1 MADPRMFKG
10 IAILIQGRIIKKAN
24 NAIILNKPFIYIYT
38 IYHDIET
45 KILVVPYVACK
56 RALLQEA
63 QSPHYATTSFYC
75 CYFRISLCAH
85 VLKKPLLVE
94 SKCWHI
100 KKYFRRVL
108 SFGHIYRSS
117 CT

>member
-63 QSPHYATTSFYC
+63 QSPQYY
-75 CYFRISLCAH
+75 Y
-85 VLKKPLLVE
+85 
-94 SKCWHI
+94 
-100 KKYFRRVL
+100 
-108 SFGHIYRSS
+108 
-117 CT
+117 